1 MFFTETTAL
10 SEPLYTDKIL
20 FAQSFIICDLID
32 CHVGYLF
39 PICSS
44 YTGAGGEGAKYQYP
58 EVNCD

>member
-1 MFFTETTAL
+1 MCFTETTAL

-20 FAQSFIICDLID
+20 SAQSFIICDLID

-44 YTGAGGEGAKYQYP
+44 YTGEGRGGG
-58 EVNCD
+58 